1 MSGIVSL
8 AFFYLWVLLMIKTN
22 IFYRALLS
30 ILIGF
35 YNIFS
40 YSLSS
45 KAEIKESSEY
55 NQSQVCIEGLES
67 TINNILNQSER
78 SKENW
83 GILIEKL
90 NQNQTLYRLNENKYF
105 IPASNVKLFTT
116 ASFLLNFGES
126 FTIKTPIYIKGK
138 EEFTDELIILGKG
151 DPSITKSDLE
161 NIAEKLQQ
169 LNVNH
174 VKNLILVEDSPIKYP
189 FNNSWEFSDLYFYY
203 AVPINSFILEENT
216 VTLSLTPSQVGKPIL
231 LKWSDKL
238 AGKQWLI
245 INEGI
250 TVNEDNEYSI
260 NLKPMGLES
269 RLRIEGN
276 LPINNGEDNWWL
288 SIPNPEQYFQDSLIA
303 ILENYGIQV
312 EKTEIIGQKNIDLSD
327 ANLLLEINSPN
338 SKNLIE
344 EVNQNSNNLYAEIL
358 LSYLATNPDTKFI
371 AQKKILENL
380 GLFSHDYSLKDASG
394 LSRQNLV
401 TPRSLVTL
409 LKLMD
414 KTEYAKTFRDSLSL
428 AGVNGTLKNRF
439 QNEDIINN
447 NLWGKTGTLTGVSAL
462 SGYLQAKDDDIVFSI
477 MVNNSSAPS
486 KELRDTIDKLVVTV
500 AQSQHCKNYN

>member
-1 MSGIVSL
+1 
-8 AFFYLWVLLMIKTN
+8 MIKKN
-22 IFYRALLS
+22 IFYRVLLS
-30 ILIGF
+30 IFIGF
-35 YNIFS
+35 YNIFF

-45 KAEIKESSEY
+45 KAEIKELSEY
-55 NQSQVCIEGLES
+55 NQSQVCIQGLES
-67 TINNILNQSER
+67 AINSILNQSER
-78 SKENW
+78 SRENW

-90 NQNQTLYRLNENKYF
+90 NQNQTLYKLNENKYF

-116 ASFLLNFGES
+116 ASFLLNFGEN

-138 EEFTDELIILGKG
+138 EEFIDELIIIGKG
-151 DPSITKSDLE
+151 DPTITKSDLE
-161 NIAEKLQQ
+161 DIAKKLQQ
-169 LNVNH
+169 LNINH
-174 VKNLILVEDSPIKYP
+174 VKNLILVNSSPIKYP

-216 VTLSLTPSQVGKPIL
+216 VTLSLIPSQVGKPIL

-238 AGKQWLI
+238 AGRQWLI
-245 INEGI
+245 TNEGV
-250 TVNEDNEYSI
+250 TVSEGEEYSI
-260 NLKPMGLES
+260 NLNPMGLES

-276 LPINNGEDNWWL
+276 LPVNNDDDNWRL

-303 ILENYGIQV
+303 ILQNNGIQV

-338 SKNLIE
+338 SKNLIAE
-344 EVNQNSNNLYAEIL
+344 INQNSNNLYAEIL
-358 LSYLATNPDTKFI
+358 LSYLATNQDTKFI
-371 AQKKILENL
+371 SQTKILENV
-380 GLFSHDYSLKDASG
+380 GLLSNDYSLKDASG

-401 TPRSLVTL
+401 TPKSLVTL

-414 KTEYAKTFRDSLSL
+414 KTEYAKIFRNSLSL

-439 QNEDIINN
+439 QNEDIIDN

-462 SGYLQAKDDDIVFSI
+462 SGYLRTKGDDVVFSI
-477 MVNNSSAPS
+477 MVNNSSALS
-486 KELRDTIDKLVVTV
+486 KELRDTIDKLLVIV
-500 AQSQHCKNYN
+500 AQSQHCANNS